1 MIFQVGDI
9 IRWAF
14 PDTDDV
20 QSYGIIQENKGMV
33 YTIFWFDD
41 NTTNDYSVSE
51 IRLVQR
57 A

>member
-14 PDTDDV
+14 PDTDEV
-20 QSYGIIQENKGMV
+20 QSYGIIQEQKGMV
-33 YTIFWFDD
+33 YTVFWFDD

>member
-9 IRWAF
+9 IKWAF

-20 QSYGIIQENKGMV
+20 QSYGIIQEKKYLI
-33 YTIFWFDD
+33 YTVFWFDD
-41 NTTNDYSVSE
+41 GTTNDYSVSE